1 MSSHAQI
8 GINKDNEIK
17 TIYCHGDGYLRH
29 LGVILFKHYSDEQKA
44 SELIAHGDAS
54 CIYEKIGTEP
64 IDFSRRLYD
73 KEYYESVKNQCV
85 FYARDRQERLSIQTL
100 SKEELKNWM
109 GWNYLFENGKW
120 LVSCSASNYEWAS
133 LEDVLRK
140 EKLL

>member
-8 GINKDNEIK
+8 GINKDNKIK
-17 TIYCHGDGYLRH
+17 TIYCHTDGYLRH

-44 SELIAHGDAS
+44 SELIAHGNAS
-54 CIYEKIGTEP
+54 CIYENIGTEP
-64 IDFSRRLYD
+64 IDFSRRCYD
-73 KEYYESVKNQCV
+73 KEYYESVKHQCV

-100 SKEELKNWM
+100 SKEKLKDWM

-120 LVSCSASNYEWAS
+120 LVSCSTSNYEWTS